1 MRTALLFTILAAFG
15 LFSLYVMR
23 DFGYLGIWRAGFANA
38 AALQILVDLAI
49 ACLLIGSWMLG
60 DARARGLNAWPFLA
74 ITLAAGSFGPL
85 LYLVYREYRP
95 QLATA
100 G

>member
-1 MRTALLFTILAAFG
+1 MRTALLSLILLAFG
-15 LFSLYVMR
+15 AFSIYVMW

-38 AALQILVDLAI
+38 AALQILLDLVI
-49 ACLLIGSWMLG
+49 TCLLISSWMIA
-60 DARARGLNAWPFLA
+60 DARAKGLKAWPFVG

-85 LYLVYREYRP
+85 LYLLYRER
-95 QLATA
+95 L